1 MYKGFNFTHD
11 YKTLP
16 RTFWSPYEPEESE
29 APEVVLFNNHLARL
43 LDIDEKELEND
54 AAFFSGNQLP
64 ESAVPIAQAYMGHQ
78 FGVLNMLGDGRNVL
92 LGEHN
97 INGEKFDVVLKGSGA
112 TKFSRQGDGRAP
124 IDSMLREYIISEY
137 MANIG
142 ISTTRALA
150 VVNTGEHLVR
160 QTEVPSG
167 ILTRIAS
174 SHIRVGTFEYAARQS
189 KD

>member
-1 MYKGFNFTHD
+1 M
-11 YKTLP
+11 
-16 RTFWSPYEPEESE
+16 
-29 APEVVLFNNHLARL
+29 
-43 LDIDEKELEND
+43 
-54 AAFFSGNQLP
+54 
-64 ESAVPIAQAYMGHQ
+64 
-78 FGVLNMLGDGRNVL
+78 L

-97 INGEKFDVVLKGSGA
+97 TNGEKFDVVLKGSGA

-174 SHIRVGTFEYAARQS
+174 SHLRVGTFEYAARQS
-189 KD
+189 DEELKALADFAIERHYPYLSPITEEKKYLMFFDAVVRKQAELIAEWQAVGFVHGVMNTDNITISGETIDYGRVLYRCI